1 VVIHSPHQRKDAI
14 HGDFMQH
21 VFEMRDGSVELKLSD
36 ADLVHVGQVAT
47 ARIIDNLPRP
57 SRDNLP
63 RPPRYGAPEGEGSFE
78 VHWIGCVGEKATAI
92 YTGLYW
98 DGSIGD
104 LGAVDVGG
112 RIQVRARSKAY
123 YELMLHPDD
132 ADTLPFV
139 LVLIHKLPV
148 VILRGWVFGSEGK
161 QDRFWMEYVKD
172 RPAYFVPHKTMRPMV
187 DLALELEKQAARLE
201 FQAH

>member
-1 VVIHSPHQRKDAI
+1 
-14 HGDFMQH
+14 MQH
-21 VFEMRDGSVELKLSD
+21 VEMGDGSVELKLSD
-36 ADLVHVGQVAT
+36 TDLVHVGQVAT
-47 ARIIDNLPRP
+47 ARIIDNF
-57 SRDNLP
+57 SRNA
-63 RPPRYGAPEGEGSFE
+63 RYGAPEGEGSFE
-78 VHWIGCVGEKATAI
+78 LHWIGCVGEKATAI

-98 DGSIGD
+98 DGSISD
-104 LGAVDVGG
+104 LGAVDVGAMV
-112 RIQVRARSKAY
+112 QVRTRTKAY

-132 ADTLPFV
+132 ADRLPFV

-161 QDRFWMEYVKD
+161 QDRFWGEYVKD
-172 RPAYFVPHKTMRPMV
+172 RPAFFVPQKTMRPMV

>member
-1 VVIHSPHQRKDAI
+1 
-14 HGDFMQH
+14 MQH

-78 VHWIGCVGEKATAI
+78 LHWIGCVGEKATAI

-98 DGSIGD
+98 DGSIGN
-104 LGAVDVGG
+104 LGAVDVGSRVQG
-112 RIQVRARSKAY
+112 VQVRTRLKAY
-123 YELMLHPDD
+123 YELMLHEDD

-148 VILRGWVFGSEGK
+148 VILRGWVLGREGK

-172 RPAYFVPHKTMRPMV
+172 RPAFFVPHKTMRPMV

-201 FQAH
+201 FQAS